1 MQDLDPRDT
10 PPSPLATFDV
20 HHLPPLR
27 LFGIIVLFVVACAYA
42 VWTSDRFQNLIH
54 GVSQTRL
61 AQALGRPVTFRTVE
75 LRVFPPS
82 VRLADVRI
90 GNDPRLEGPL
100 LTAEEVSIGG
110 GVSVVG
116 RELRLGKIRALR
128 PRAYLTQMPD
138 GSWNLPPGLSGPS
151 KGGLKLQI
159 GSVLV
164 QEGILELQGRKIR
177 IDGSL
182 ENFTAELVAIAP
194 DRYRGSLEAR
204 RATLRLPG
212 AEPLVMALS
221 TRFELD
227 SARGL
232 TFREA
237 GVSGAFGKLA
247 VAGSLETSPRAN
259 AVFTAS
265 GDVSIDE
272 IERVFH
278 SGLDFSGGAHVDA
291 RIDVPPAGGFRITA
305 AVAAPRVRSSQFVFE
320 NLTATVAARP
330 ESLTARIDR
339 ADYDGGKASG
349 IFRIFNL
356 TGKPQPMTLAVEAT
370 NISLERFFADISLK
384 GTGLS
389 GAAALSVAMRWGEAG
404 ISRADGGGMVSIAAG
419 PAVSMVPGRAGVPTS
434 GGGALAIV
442 NGSIGLEAVTLRFP
456 ESTLDLTGGL
466 KIGDWQ
472 PDFDFQLRSKDLT
485 EIDRI
490 FQNFLAAAGEKP
502 DRLGLG
508 GSGELQG
515 HLAGTWTDP
524 DATAQITAEAA
535 RYSGV
540 PFGSIRGV
548 VDMKDGAFLFRPLHV
563 YDGDASLS
571 LEGTARYRP
580 AVGRPRFDLA
590 ISARAYPLPRLLQ
603 YLDLDFPVE
612 GRVTGDLH
620 VAGTPPDAVTGGGPI
635 ELADAVVWGQKLAG
649 VKGRV
654 RFEPGRFAID
664 DMHAALGGGTVGGSG
679 ALAIKQRTFEA
690 RLAGD
695 AVPLESVELLRPLS
709 PDVTGNLSFQLS
721 GGGSLD
727 RPDLK
732 VTASI
737 SRATVYGH
745 PVPENLEP
753 RLEATVTRGVL
764 DASAGVPER
773 WTLKAGGDLF
783 GDPARMDLSLDAA
796 DLGAFLLLTPL
807 ALPAGGGG
815 SLAVAGNLTVP
826 RKAGELSSG
835 TLTVTRARLD
845 FPGRPGMIAT
855 KGNVRVALGQGK
867 LTFQEFE
874 ASGEGTLL
882 KISGSIG
889 IGEKPAGLALSVGG
903 NVDASLLAI
912 ASPDL
917 AMTGR
922 LIGDVRASGTLDAPV
937 LAGSVRL
944 ENGKYRMAGLA
955 QVVDNID
962 GGVTFRGAR
971 GEVEARARTGGGDVY
986 AAGNFGL
993 KGLAFG
999 DFRFSLQA
1007 RHVAVRY
1014 PQDLR
1019 LVLDADLVAT
1029 SLNGSNVVRGEV
1041 VLQRGTYSKD
1051 IELTISDL
1059 LSRSRP
1065 AGAVAAREPWKERTA
1080 LEVRVVSAA
1089 ALEVRNNL
1097 ARLTATV
1104 DLLVRGTLASPTL
1117 VGQILLDEGGRIT
1130 FRDVRYEIE
1139 QGTIAFANSEG
1150 FDPIIDIRVRAEV
1163 KGYDVGVSLV
1173 GTWPR
1178 IQTSLSSDP
1187 PLPDETIVGLLLT
1200 GAAPNARAT
1209 TDTTGQIVS
1218 AAGGLVAGAATG
1230 VLTRPTQR
1238 LFKLDRFEIDPI
1250 FTGSGPVDVR
1260 STVGKQ
1266 ITPNLLVTYSQS
1278 FDSSKEPIFQLE
1290 WWISDT
1296 IVLQGRR
1303 DENGIYLI
1311 DVRRRQRF

>member
-1 MQDLDPRDT
+1 MQEEEPRET
-10 PPSPLATFDV
+10 PPAPLHGFDL

-27 LFGIIVLFVVACAYA
+27 LFGIVLLFLVACAYA
-42 VWTSDRFQNLIH
+42 VWKSDRFQGLIH
-54 GVSQTRL
+54 GVSQSRL
-61 AQALGRPVTFRTVE
+61 TEALGRPVTFRTVE
-75 LRVFPPS
+75 IRVFPPS

-90 GNDPRLEGPL
+90 GNDPRLPGPL

-128 PRAYLTQMPD
+128 PRVYLSQAPD
-138 GSWNLPPGLSGPS
+138 GTWNLPPGLSGPS
-151 KGGLKLQI
+151 RGGLKLHI

-164 QEGILELQGRKIR
+164 QEGVLELQGRKIR
-177 IDGSL
+177 IDGAL
-182 ENFTAELVAIAP
+182 ENFTAELVSVAN

-204 RATLRLPG
+204 RATLKLPG

-227 SARGL
+227 AARGL
-232 TFREA
+232 TLENA
-237 GVSGAFGKLA
+237 SVSGAFGKLS
-247 VAGSLETSPRAN
+247 VAGSLETAGRAN
-259 AVFTAS
+259 AVFTAA

-278 SGLDFSGGAHVDA
+278 SGLDFSGGAHVEA

-305 AVAAPRVRSSQFVFE
+305 AVAAPRVRSNQFVFE
-320 NLTATVAARP
+320 NLAATVAARP
-330 ESLTARIDR
+330 ENLTARIDR
-339 ADYDGGKASG
+339 ADYAGGKASG
-349 IFRIFNL
+349 VFRIFNL
-356 TGKPQPMTLAVEAT
+356 TGKPQPMTLAVEGA

-389 GAAALSVAMRWGEAG
+389 GAATLSAAMRWGEAG

-419 PAVSMVPGRAGVPTS
+419 PAASMVPGRAGVPTS

-442 NGSIGLEAVTLRFP
+442 NGRIGLEAVTLRFP
-456 ESTLDLTGGL
+456 QSTLDLTGGL
-466 KIGDWQ
+466 KIGVWQ

-485 EIDRI
+485 EIDRLY
-490 FQNFLAAAGEKP
+490 QNFLAAAGEKP
-502 DRLGLG
+502 ERLGLG

-515 HLAGTWTDP
+515 HLAGTWTNP

-535 RYSGV
+535 RWSGV
-540 PFGSIRGV
+540 PFGTVRGV
-548 VDMKDGAFLFRPLHV
+548 VDMRDGAFLFHPLRV

-571 LEGTARYRP
+571 LEGTVRYGP
-580 AVGRPRFDLA
+580 AAGRPRFDLA
-590 ISARAYPLPRLLQ
+590 VSARAYPLPRVLQ
-603 YLDLDFPVE
+603 YLELDFPVE
-612 GRVTGDLH
+612 GKLTGDLR
-620 VAGTPPDAVTGGGPI
+620 VAGTPPEALTGGGPI
-635 ELADAVVWGQKLAG
+635 ELADAVVWGQKLAR
-649 VKGRV
+649 VTGRV

-664 DMHAALGGGTVGGSG
+664 DMRAALGGGMVGGSG

-695 AVPLESVELLRPLS
+695 AVPLEAVELFRPLS
-709 PDVTGNLSFQLS
+709 PDVTGKLSFQLS

-732 VTASI
+732 ITASI
-737 SRATVYGH
+737 ARATFYGH

-753 RLEATVTRGVL
+753 RVEATVTRGVL

-773 WTLKAGGDLF
+773 WSLKAGGDLF
-783 GDPARMDLSLDAA
+783 GDPARMDLSLDAS

-815 SLAVAGNLTVP
+815 SLAVAGNLTLP
-826 RKAGELSSG
+826 RKAGEFSSG
-835 TLTVTRARLD
+835 TLTVTRAQLD
-845 FPGRPGMIAT
+845 FPGRPGVIAT
-855 KGNVRVALGQGK
+855 KGSVRVALGQGK

-889 IGEKPAGLALSVGG
+889 FGQKPAVLALSVSG
-903 NVDASLLAI
+903 NVDASLLSI
-912 ASPDL
+912 ASQDL

-922 LIGDVRASGTLDAPV
+922 LVADLRASGSLDAPV
-937 LAGSVRL
+937 LSGSVRV
-944 ENGKYRMAGLA
+944 ENGKYRMTGLA
-955 QVVDNID
+955 QVVDDID
-962 GGVTFRGAR
+962 GGITFRGAR
-971 GEVEARARTGGGDVY
+971 GDVEARARTGGGDVY
-986 AAGNFGL
+986 VAGNFGL
-993 KGLAFG
+993 KGLALG
-999 DFRFSLQA
+999 DFRFSIQA

-1019 LVLDADLVAT
+1019 LVVDADLVAT
-1029 SLNGSNVVRGEV
+1029 SLAGSNVVRGEV

-1059 LSRSRP
+1059 LSRGRP
-1065 AGAVAAREPWKERTA
+1065 AGAVAALEPWKERTA
-1080 LEVRVVSAA
+1080 LEVRIVSAA

-1117 VGQILLDEGGRIT
+1117 VGQIFLDEGGRIT

-1139 QGTIAFANSEG
+1139 QGTIAFANSER
-1150 FDPIIDIRVRAEV
+1150 FEPIIDIRVRAEV

-1209 TDTTGQIVS
+1209 TDTAGQIVS
-1218 AAGGLVAGAATG
+1218 AAGGIVAGAATG

-1296 IVLQGRR
+1296 VVLQGRR

-1311 DVRRRQRF
+1311 DARRRQRF

>member
-1 MQDLDPRDT
+1 MIEEPPPAPPRE
-10 PPSPLATFDV
+10 FDE

-27 LFGIIVLFVVACAYA
+27 LFGIVLLFLVACAYA
-42 VWTSDRFQNLIH
+42 VWKSDRFQGLIH
-54 GVSQTRL
+54 GVSQSRL
-61 AQALGRPVTFRTVE
+61 AEALGRPVTFRTVE

-90 GNDPRLEGPL
+90 GNDPRLPGPL

-110 GVSVVG
+110 GMAVVG

-128 PRAYLTQMPD
+128 PRAYLSQAPD
-138 GSWNLPPGLSGPS
+138 GTWNLPPGLSGPS
-151 KGGLKLQI
+151 RGGLKLHI

-164 QEGILELQGRKIR
+164 QEGVLELQGRKIG
-177 IDGSL
+177 IDGTL
-182 ENFTAELVAIAP
+182 ENFSAELVSVAN

-204 RATLRLPG
+204 RATLKLPG

-221 TRFELD
+221 TRFEL
-227 SARGL
+227 SARRGL
-232 TFREA
+232 TLENA
-237 GVSGAFGKLA
+237 SVSGAFGKLS
-247 VAGSLETSPRAN
+247 VAGSLETAGRAN
-259 AVFTAS
+259 AVFTAA

-272 IERVFH
+272 IERIFH
-278 SGLDFSGGAHVDA
+278 SGLDFSGGAHVEA
-291 RIDVPPAGGFRITA
+291 RIDVPPAGGFRITG
-305 AVAAPRVRSSQFVFE
+305 AVAAPRVRSNQFVFE
-320 NLTATVAARP
+320 NLAATVAARP
-330 ESLTARIDR
+330 ENLTARIDR
-339 ADYDGGKASG
+339 ADYAGGKASG
-349 IFRIFNL
+349 VFRIFNL
-356 TGKPQPMTLAVEAT
+356 TGKPQPMTLAVEGA

-389 GAAALSVAMRWGEAG
+389 GAAALSVAMRWGEGG
-404 ISRADGGGMVSIAAG
+404 ISRADGGGMISIAAG
-419 PAVSMVPGRAGVPTS
+419 PAVSIVPGRAGVPTS

-442 NGSIGLEAVTLRFP
+442 NGRIGLEAVTLRFP
-456 ESTLDLTGGL
+456 QSSLDLTGGL
-466 KIGDWQ
+466 KIGAWQ
-472 PDFDFQLRSKDLT
+472 PDFDFQIRSKDLT
-485 EIDRI
+485 EIDRL
-490 FQNFLAAAGEKP
+490 FGNFFAATGEKP
-502 DRLGLG
+502 ERLGLG

-540 PFGSIRGV
+540 PFGGV
-548 VDMKDGAFLFRPLHV
+548 HGAVDMRDGAFLFHPLRV
-563 YDGDASLS
+563 SDGDASLS

-580 AVGRPRFDLA
+580 AAGHPRFDLA
-590 ISARAYPLPRLLQ
+590 ISAHAYPLPRLLQ
-603 YLDLDFPVE
+603 YLELDFPVE
-612 GRVTGDLH
+612 GKVTGDLR

-635 ELADAVVWGQKLAG
+635 ELADAVVWGQKLSR
-649 VKGRV
+649 VTGRV

-664 DMHAALGGGTVGGSG
+664 DMRAALGGGMIGGSG
-679 ALAIKQRTFEA
+679 ALAVKQRTFEA
-690 RLAGD
+690 HLAGD
-695 AVPLESVELLRPLS
+695 AVPLEAVELFRPLS
-709 PDVTGNLSFQLS
+709 PDVKGNVSFQLS

-732 VTASI
+732 ITASVA
-737 SRATVYGH
+737 RATFYGH

-753 RLEATVTRGVL
+753 RVEATVTRGVL

-773 WTLKAGGDLF
+773 WSLKAGGDLF
-783 GDPARMDLSLDAA
+783 GDPARMDLSLDAT

-815 SLAVAGNLTVP
+815 SLAVAGNLTLP
-826 RKAGELSSG
+826 RKAGEFSSG
-835 TLTVTRARLD
+835 TLTVTRAQLD
-845 FPGRPGMIAT
+845 FPGRPGVIAA
-855 KGNVRVALGQGK
+855 KGTVSVVLGQGK
-867 LTFQEFE
+867 VTFREFE
-874 ASGEGTLL
+874 AAGEGTLL

-889 IGEKPAGLALSVGG
+889 FGQKPVALALSVNG
-903 NVDASLLAI
+903 NVDASLLSI

-917 AMTGR
+917 VMTGR
-922 LIGDVRASGTLDAPV
+922 LVADLRASGSLDAPV
-937 LAGSVRL
+937 LSGSVRV
-944 ENGKYRMAGLA
+944 ENGKYRMTGLA
-955 QVVDNID
+955 QVVDDID
-962 GGVTFRGAR
+962 GGITFRGAR
-971 GEVEARARTGGGDVY
+971 GDVEARARTGGGDVY

-993 KGLAFG
+993 RGLALG
-999 DFRFSLQA
+999 DFRFSIQA

-1019 LVLDADLVAT
+1019 LVVDADLVAT
-1029 SLNGSNVVRGEV
+1029 SLTGSNVVRGEV
-1041 VLQRGTYSKD
+1041 VLQRGTYSRD

-1059 LSRSRP
+1059 LSRGRP
-1065 AGAVAAREPWKERTA
+1065 AGAVAAQEPWKERTA
-1080 LEVRVVSAA
+1080 LEVRIISAA

-1104 DLLVRGTLASPTL
+1104 DLLARGTLASPTL
-1117 VGQILLDEGGRIT
+1117 VGQIFLDEGGRIT

-1200 GAAPNARAT
+1200 GATPNARAT

-1218 AAGGLVAGAATG
+1218 AAGGIVAGAATG

-1290 WWISDT
+1290 WWLSET
-1296 IVLQGRR
+1296 MVLQGRR
-1303 DENGIYLI
+1303 DENGTYLI